1 MKREKQAISPELR
14 LEMAEQVASGKMN
27 CAEAARAYGS
37 HQTSVRYWTALY
49 KEHGP
54 AIFADIG
61 VNNLY
66 SPEFKM
72 KAVQAYLNGE
82 GSLFTIAA
90 KLGLRRSEQLRRW
103 VKMYNNG
110 KEFKPVNSGGC
121 RMTTSI
127 TTSQDERLRIVKDCL
142 ANGKNYVETANKYAV
157 TYQQVRSWVQKY
169 SELGEA
175 GLEDRRGKRK
185 ANQEPRNELEEYK
198 IKVAQLEKELYWTRA
213 ERDLLK
219 KVKELES
226 QDLCHK

>member
-1 MKREKQAISPELR
+1 MKREKQVISPELR

-37 HQTSVRYWTALY
+37 HEVSVRYWTALY

-72 KAVQAYLNGE
+72 KAVQSYLNGE
-82 GSLFTIAA
+82 GSMFTIAA

-103 VKMYNNG
+103 VKMYNSG

-121 RMTTSI
+121 RMTTSR

-142 ANGKNYVETANKYAV
+142 ANGKNYVETANKSVAGFKNTLNLAKPDSKIAV
-157 TYQQVRSWVQKY
+157 APASV
-169 SELGEA
+169 
-175 GLEDRRGKRK
+175 
-185 ANQEPRNELEEYK
+185 
-198 IKVAQLEKELYWTRA
+198 
-213 ERDLLK
+213 
-219 KVKELES
+219 
-226 QDLCHK
+226 

>member
-1 MKREKQAISPELR
+1 MKREKQVISPELR

-110 KEFKPVNSGGC
+110 KETEKTTLKQPTSTQSLTNKSVAGFKN
-121 RMTTSI
+121 T
-127 TTSQDERLRIVKDCL
+127 LNL
-142 ANGKNYVETANKYAV
+142 AKPDSKIAEANEKPIKNQGMN
-157 TYQQVRSWVQKY
+157 
-169 SELGEA
+169 
-175 GLEDRRGKRK
+175 
-185 ANQEPRNELEEYK
+185 
-198 IKVAQLEKELYWTRA
+198 
-213 ERDLLK
+213 
-219 KVKELES
+219 
-226 QDLCHK
+226 

>member
-1 MKREKQAISPELR
+1 MKREKQVISPELR

-121 RMTTSI
+121 RMTTSR
-127 TTSQDERLRIVKDCL
+127 TTSQDER
-142 ANGKNYVETANKYAV
+142 
-157 TYQQVRSWVQKY
+157 
-169 SELGEA
+169 
-175 GLEDRRGKRK
+175 
-185 ANQEPRNELEEYK
+185 
-198 IKVAQLEKELYWTRA
+198 
-213 ERDLLK
+213 
-219 KVKELES
+219 
-226 QDLCHK
+226 